1 MPIWAATREM
11 RSDQGDF
18 YSWDGTSAAL
28 FPAYAVLGV
37 ALPVCF
43 LAAIEQYLYYLR
55 PIELLPTY
63 GTAWLLLAILIA
75 PWALLTWFVFL
86 LPVSSSFVQTLRS
99 CLRIVSIW
107 IGAMA
112 VVGALSSGFL
122 LWIRSFGILKS
133 IDPRWGL
140 IVFCVVVATLFPI
153 SRRFRS
159 VVLSRY
165 SFARYATILGA
176 LTLASLPF
184 FPWNDGSGR
193 PTSGGKASPSIGG
206 VNRPHILL
214 VTVDTLSAENMSL
227 YGAPRRNTP
236 NLEAFAST
244 AMTFNHAYANGN
256 FTTAGIASILTG
268 TRPWTHRAIQLP
280 GWPIATARDNSL
292 PALLSEA
299 GYNTGYVS
307 TNAWAGATRMGL
319 GRYFTF
325 HRDRSSALSV
335 CEDGLSGVLRYDCPA
350 AELIPFRFAQMV
362 AQRIQELAFNNPAN
376 WQFDP
381 RAAINPA
388 LEWLSAANK
397 NQPIFLWVHLMPP
410 HSPYAAPAPW
420 LGEFDSSPDARTA
433 STTEVPPVYLFT
445 QLSARRVELLEARY
459 DESIHYMDHYL
470 GDFLRQALPLLGS
483 NTAVIITADHGESFS
498 HGYGMHTGPGLFE
511 PIIHIPLVIKLP
523 AQDHGARTSDP
534 AEQVDVAPTVAA
546 LAGLAAPP
554 SWEGRSLLA
563 SWDASGS
570 GNESVSKPVFSM
582 NFEQNPRR
590 APMTKGSVAVVEGD
604 WKLIHYMGA
613 LRYPLMPSLQD
624 ELFDLSVDSGEL
636 HNLIAVKPAVATQ
649 LGRLVTQGLESHG
662 GALP

>member
-1 MPIWAATREM
+1 MQADR
-11 RSDQGDF
+11 GDF
-18 YSWDGTSAAL
+18 YSWSGASAAL
-28 FPAYAVLGV
+28 FPAFAVLGV

-86 LPVSSSFVQTLRS
+86 LPIRSTFVQTLRN
-99 CLRIVSIW
+99 CVRIVSMW

-112 VVGALSSGFL
+112 AVGALASGFL

-133 IDPRWGL
+133 IDPRLGL
-140 IVFCVVVATLFPI
+140 MVFCAVVATLFPI
-153 SRRFRS
+153 SRRCRS
-159 VVLSRY
+159 VVLNRY
-165 SFARYATILGA
+165 SFARYATIVG
-176 LTLASLPF
+176 TLALLSLPF
-184 FPWNDGSGR
+184 FSWNDEIR
-193 PTSGGKASPSIGG
+193 QPAPGGKAAMSNG
-206 VNRPHILL
+206 VARPNILL

-227 YGAPRRNTP
+227 YGARRQNTP

-244 AMTFNHAYANGN
+244 AMTFDHAYANGN

-299 GYNTGYVS
+299 GYITGYVS

-319 GRYFTF
+319 GSYFTF
-325 HRDRSSALSV
+325 DRDRSSALSV
-335 CEDGLSGVLRYDCPA
+335 CEDALSGVLRYDCVA

-362 AQRIQELAFNNPAN
+362 AQRVQELGFNNPAN

-381 RAAINPA
+381 RAAIKPA
-388 LEWLSAANK
+388 LQWLSAADK
-397 NQPIFLWVHLMPP
+397 KQPIFMWVHFMPP

-445 QLSARRVELLEARY
+445 QLSARRVDLLEARY

-470 GDFLRQALPLLGS
+470 GDFLKQALPILGA
-483 NTAVIITADHGESFS
+483 NTAVIVTADHGESFS

-523 AQDHGARTSDP
+523 AEEHGARTSDP

-554 SWEGRSLLA
+554 SWEGRSLLL
-563 SWDASGS
+563 SWNASGS
-570 GNESVSKPVFSM
+570 GKQTISKPAFSM
-582 NFEQNPRR
+582 NFEQNPKR
-590 APMTKGSVAVVEGD
+590 APLTKGSVAVVEGD

-613 LRYPLMPSLQD
+613 LRYPLMPVLQD
-624 ELFDLSVDSGEL
+624 ELFDLSSDSGEL
-636 HNLIAVKPAVATQ
+636 HNLIAVNPAMAMQ
-649 LGRLVTQGLESHG
+649 LGRLISEGLESHG